1 MAACVVEQS
10 GVRAGDV
17 KQTTDGPFT
26 NNEGT
31 RRSRYLGPLEHRHRP
46 PSPPTPP
53 TAPACIVLPCAG
65 CCAAGSYAEASG
77 HEGAAVTVLCVFVLP
92 NCEGRLRRRIG
103 RGQARGAGRT
113 RERTPRDV
121 RAHPETRTRE
131 LALVYQTSRSSGGAA
146 RPQSVGGE
154 DQSLQQELLRP
165 HRLYLDCQT
174 KLDGISIKTALLP
187 RTFKF
192 RVSLRMFCLL
202 GETGKRPNEIAI

>member
-1 MAACVVEQS
+1 MAGLDRRRRSHRPTHTHRRALPSSAAVRPIAACVVEQS
-10 GVRAGDV
+10 SVRAGGANRKKDHRPV
-17 KQTTDGPFT
+17 YKQ
-26 NNEGT
+26 
-31 RRSRYLGPLEHRHRP
+31 RRYKRRARYLGPHEYRHPP

-92 NCEGRLRRRIG
+92 NGEGRLRRRIG

-131 LALVYQTSRSSGGAA
+131 LALVYQTSRSSRA
-146 RPQSVGGE
+146 GGE
-154 DQSLQQELLRP
+154 AQWVEGRGRRASCILSKAAPFLQI
-165 HRLYLDCQT
+165 CT
-174 KLDGISIKTALLP
+174 
-187 RTFKF
+187 
-192 RVSLRMFCLL
+192 
-202 GETGKRPNEIAI
+202 